1 LNQQINNQNYSLV
14 EESMT
19 IQKVFDSFSAAVA
32 DIHEG
37 STVFIGNFAGPGGT
51 PFFLIRALA
60 QTGVKNLTIV
70 ANTAGGTGLTL
81 DYDDHRILFQNHQV
95 KKVIASF
102 PFSTSPKRPTEAE
115 KQILAG
121 EVKLEMVPQ
130 GTLAER
136 IRAGGAGIAA
146 FYTPTGPGTV
156 IEEGKEK
163 RYFNGRAH
171 LLEYGLRADF
181 ALVRA
186 WKADQVGNLIFRG
199 TQRQFNPMMA
209 MGADVT
215 IAEVDEIVEA
225 GAINP
230 NHVIVPGIYVKR
242 IVKVTE
248 TTPFPRHLEA
258 GDFSSQGGYAHG

>member
-1 LNQQINNQNYSLV
+1 MTVNKVYS
-14 EESMT
+14 
-19 IQKVFDSFSAAVA
+19 SFKEAVA
-32 DIHEG
+32 DIRDG
-37 STVFIGNFAGPGGT
+37 SVIFIGNFAGPGGT
-51 PFFLIRALA
+51 PFFLIKALRDQGA
-60 QTGVKNLTIV
+60 KDLTIV
-70 ANTAGGTGLTL
+70 ANTAGGIGLTL

-102 PFSTSPKRPTEAE
+102 PFSTSPKRPSDAE

-121 EVKLEMVPQ
+121 EVTLEMVPQ

-136 IRAGGAGIAA
+136 IRSGAAGIPA

-163 RYFNGRAH
+163 RYFNNKPC
-171 LLEYGLRADF
+171 LLEYGLRADY

-186 WKADQVGNLIFRG
+186 WKADTLGNLIFRG

-209 MGADVT
+209 MAADIT
-215 IAEVDEIVEA
+215 IAEVDEIVAPGE
-225 GAINP
+225 INP
-230 NHVIVPGIYVKR
+230 NCVVVPGIYVKR

-248 TTPFPRHLEA
+248 DPGFPRHLET
-258 GDFSSQGGYAHG
+258 DFQVKEEVN

>member
-1 LNQQINNQNYSLV
+1 MPVNK
-14 EESMT
+14 T
-19 IQKVFDSFSAAVA
+19 FDSFSSAVS
-32 DIHEG
+32 DIRDG
-37 STVFIGNFAGPGGT
+37 AVVFIGNFAGPGGT
-51 PFFLIRALA
+51 PYFLIRALA
-60 QTGVKNLTIV
+60 QQGAGRLTIV

-102 PFSTSPKRPTEAE
+102 PFSTSAKRPSEAE
-115 KQILAG
+115 KQILSG
-121 EVKLEMVPQ
+121 EVELEMVPQ

-163 RYFNGRAH
+163 RYFNSRPH

-186 WKADQVGNLIFRG
+186 WKADTMGNLIFRG
-199 TQRQFNPMMA
+199 TQRQFNPIMA
-209 MGADVT
+209 MAADVT
-215 IAEVDEIVEA
+215 IAEVDEIVAPGE
-225 GAINP
+225 INP
-230 NHVIVPGIYVKR
+230 NNVIVPGIYVKR
-242 IVKVTE
+242 IVKVRE
-248 TTPFPRHLEA
+248 TTPFPRHLEF
-258 GDFSSQGGYAHG
+258 GDFHHMEKITDE

>member
-1 LNQQINNQNYSLV
+1 MTVNKVYS
-14 EESMT
+14 
-19 IQKVFDSFSAAVA
+19 SFKEAVA
-32 DIHEG
+32 DIRDG
-37 STVFIGNFAGPGGT
+37 SVIFIGNFAGPGGT
-51 PFFLIRALA
+51 PFFLIKALRD
-60 QTGVKNLTIV
+60 QGTKDLTIV
-70 ANTAGGTGLTL
+70 ANTAGGIGLTL

-102 PFSTSPKRPTEAE
+102 PFSTSPKRPSDAE

-121 EVKLEMVPQ
+121 EVTLEMVPQ

-136 IRAGGAGIAA
+136 IRSGAAGIPA

-163 RYFNGRAH
+163 RYFNNKPC
-171 LLEYGLRADF
+171 LLEYGLRADY

-186 WKADQVGNLIFRG
+186 WKADTLGNLIFRG

-209 MGADVT
+209 MAADIT
-215 IAEVDEIVEA
+215 IAEVDEIVAPGE
-225 GAINP
+225 INP
-230 NHVIVPGIYVKR
+230 NCVVVPGIYVKR

-248 TTPFPRHLEA
+248 DPGFPRHLET
-258 GDFSSQGGYAHG
+258 DFQVKEEVN